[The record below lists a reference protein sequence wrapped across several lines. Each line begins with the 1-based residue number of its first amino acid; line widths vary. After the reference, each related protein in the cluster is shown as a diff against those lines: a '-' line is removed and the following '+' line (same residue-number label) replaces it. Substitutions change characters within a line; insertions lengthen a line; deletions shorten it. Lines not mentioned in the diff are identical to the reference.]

1 MPALGRYAPEQQR
14 QGLALA
20 TARIRLLARKEDER
34 AKIAK
39 EAARPI
45 TDPVRWVAE
54 RLREHLWSK
63 QAQIARSVVENRAT
77 AVQSCHGAGK
87 SYTAS
92 RIAAWWL
99 DTHEPGTA
107 FVVSTAPSFPQVRAI
122 LWREIGRAHRRGSL
136 IGAVNQT
143 EWQIDGELVGMG
155 RKPND
160 YDESAFQGIHARYVL
175 VVIDEAGGVPKSL
188 FDAATT
194 LITNEDSRILAIG
207 NPDDPASHFATI
219 CKPDSGWNALTIAAT
234 DTPNFTGE
242 EVPEEA
248 RFGLVGKTWVE
259 ERRREWGEDSPLYVS
274 KVLGQFPTTSTNS
287 IVRYADVLACQ
298 RFEEEKQAELSRGSV
313 SLGIDVGAGGDTSEI
328 REALGMKAGRKWSDH
343 TNDPENLVK
352 LAMHAIRES
361 GASLVNIDSIGVGFH
376 LIGHL
381 RDLCRQARLD
391 VQIVGV
397 NVAERAEDPER
408 FVNLRAELWWTI
420 GRDLS
425 ADRLWDLSEVD
436 DATVGQLVAT
446 KYLIERRS
454 GRIIAEPKSDVRK
467 RLGRSPDDADAL
479 LLAFYRAP
487 MVIKDETLVY
497 EDRVSISSY

>member
-1 MPALGRYAPEQQR
+1 MPSALGRATPDQQR
-14 QGLALA
+14 QALAIA
-20 TARIRLLARKEDER
+20 TARLRILSRVEAER
-34 AKIAK
+34 AKLAK
-39 EAARPI
+39 EKARPI
-45 TDPVRWVAE
+45 TDPVRWVSE

-92 RIAAWWL
+92 RIASWWL

-107 FVVSTAPSFPQVRAI
+107 FVISTAPTYPQVRAI
-122 LWREIGRAHRRGSL
+122 LWREINRAHTKGNL
-136 IGAVNQT
+136 IGRLNQT
-143 EWQIDGELVGMG
+143 EWWIGDEIVGFG
-155 RKPND
+155 YKPND
-160 YDESAFQGIHARYVL
+160 YQTDAFQGIHARYVL
-175 VVIDEAGGVPKSL
+175 VVIDEAGGIQKAL
-188 FDAATT
+188 FDAAMTMV
-194 LITNEDSRILAIG
+194 TNDDCRILAIG
-207 NPDDPASHFATI
+207 NPDDPASHFATV
-219 CKPDSGWNALTIAAT
+219 CKPESGWNVLSIAAF

-242 EVPEEA
+242 EVSDEIKY
-248 RFGLVGKTWVE
+248 GLVGKTWVE
-259 ERRREWGEDSPLYVS
+259 ERRKEWGEDSPLYVS

-298 RFEEEKQAELSRGSV
+298 RLEDDLSAGAV

-328 REALGMKAGRKWSDH
+328 REAVGMKAGRKWSDH
-343 TNDPENLVK
+343 TSDPENLVK

-361 GASLVNIDSIGVGFH
+361 GASLVNIDVIGVGH
-376 LIGHL
+376 GIAGHL
-381 RDLCRQARLD
+381 RDLCREARLS
-391 VQIVGV
+391 VEIVGV

-420 GRDLS
+420 GRDFS
-425 ADRLWDLSEVD
+425 ANHEWDLSEVD
-436 DATVGQLVAT
+436 DATVAQLVAT

-487 MVIKDETLVY
+487 QVIEDETVVY
-497 EDRVSISSY
+497 EERVAISPY